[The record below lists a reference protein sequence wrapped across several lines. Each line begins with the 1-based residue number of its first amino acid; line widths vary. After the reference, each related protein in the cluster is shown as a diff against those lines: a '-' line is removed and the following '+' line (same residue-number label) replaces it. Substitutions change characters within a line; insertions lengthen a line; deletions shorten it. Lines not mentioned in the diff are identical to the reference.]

1 MKTAADLM
9 TKDPIKIQSGWTL
22 KQALD
27 CFIQNHLHFA
37 PVVTPL
43 NEVLGLLSDYEL
55 VRSAIRNFLEPGRTS
70 KVNDLKKLLIKPDY
84 VQEEASL
91 HEIVKRIGKAPSHR
105 LLILNK
111 NKKLTG
117 IVSPKDV
124 LVLLG
129 GEEKK
134 TEDLKEE
141 LERTRNQAEEL
152 SEKIEDLEESLEV
165 YQHLFENS
173 PYMMHSIGP
182 DGTIRMVNEKMK
194 NTLGYDE
201 DEIIGQPLSL
211 IYPKSVVHEALAGLE
226 EIKKKGY
233 HHTLYTSMIKKNGE
247 KIRIDIGSS
256 SLTNGHGDFLGT
268 ISISREIDAE
278 ALLRTLN
285 GVPDDD

>member
-1 MKTAADLM
+1 MKTASDLM
-9 TKDPIKIQSGWTL
+9 TKDPIRIQSGWTL
-22 KQALD
+22 KEALD
-27 CFIQNHLHFA
+27 CFIKNNLHFA

-43 NEVLGLLSDYEL
+43 NEVQGLLSDYEL
-55 VRSAIRNFLEPGRTS
+55 VRSAIRNFLEPGKQS
-70 KVNDLKKLLIKPDY
+70 KVNDLKNLLIKPDY
-84 VQEEASL
+84 VQEDASL
-91 HEIVKRIGKAPSHR
+91 LEVVKKIGKAPSHR

-124 LVLLG
+124 LILLG
-129 GEEKK
+129 GEEQK
-134 TEDLKEE
+134 TEDLKAE
-141 LERTRNQAEEL
+141 LQKTKEQAEEL

-165 YQHLFENS
+165 YKHLFQNS

-182 DGTIRMVNEKMK
+182 DGKIRMVNEKMM

-201 DEIIGQPLSL
+201 DEMIGQPLSL

-226 EIKKKGY
+226 DIKENGY
-233 HHTLYTSMIKKNGE
+233 HHTLYTSMQKKTGE

-256 SLTNGHGDFLGT
+256 ALRNGTGDFLGT

-278 ALLRTLN
+278 SLLRTLN
-285 GVPDDD
+285 GITD

>member
-1 MKTAADLM
+1 MKTASDLM
-9 TKDPIKIQSGWTL
+9 TKNPIKIQSGWSL
-22 KQALD
+22 KEALD
-27 CFIQNHLHFA
+27 CFIQNHLHFS

-55 VRSAIRNFLEPGRTS
+55 VKAAIRNFLEPGRQS
-70 KVNDLKKLLIKPDY
+70 KVNDLKKVLIKPDY
-84 VQEEASL
+84 IQEDASL
-91 HEIVKRIGKAPSHR
+91 HEIVKHIGKAPSHR
-105 LLILNK
+105 LLVLNK

-117 IVSPKDV
+117 IISPKDV
-124 LVLLG
+124 LLLLG

-134 TEDLKEE
+134 TEDLIAE
-141 LERTRNQAEEL
+141 LERTRNQADEL

-165 YQHLFENS
+165 YQHLFKNS

-182 DGTIRMVNEKMK
+182 DATIRMVNEKMM
-194 NTLGYDE
+194 NTLGYE
-201 DEIIGQPLSL
+201 EQELIGKPLSM

-226 EIKKKGY
+226 EIKEKG
-233 HHTLYTSMIKKNGE
+233 HHNTLYTSMQKKNGE

-256 SLTNGHGDFLGT
+256 ALRNNSGDFLGT

-285 GVPDDD
+285 GIAD